1 MSLKTPRIGAYN
13 EGAGDKKNI
22 LGREIGEGGG
32 ERHLRQNLSD
42 VLEPHNGECLG
53 EKENILSGDS
63 SKNPEL
69 GVRNK
74 QAYRRVGGRGQ
85 KERKEKEG
93 EEGVREGGSEMAE
106 RQGN

>member
-1 MSLKTPRIGAYN
+1 MRV
-13 EGAGDKKNI
+13 E
-22 LGREIGEGGG
+22 

-53 EKENILSGDS
+53 EKENILSEDS

-74 QAYRRVGGRGQ
+74 QAYRRVGGGDRKKKRKGGRGRRGSQ
-85 KERKEKEG
+85 GR
-93 EEGVREGGSEMAE
+93 GSEMAE

>member
-13 EGAGDKKNI
+13 EGAGNKKYI
-22 LGREIGEGGG
+22 LGREIGEGRG

-74 QAYRRVGGRGQ
+74 QAYRRGGGRGQ
-85 KERKEKEG
+85 KERK
-93 EEGVREGGSEMAE
+93 GGRGRSQGRGGEMAE